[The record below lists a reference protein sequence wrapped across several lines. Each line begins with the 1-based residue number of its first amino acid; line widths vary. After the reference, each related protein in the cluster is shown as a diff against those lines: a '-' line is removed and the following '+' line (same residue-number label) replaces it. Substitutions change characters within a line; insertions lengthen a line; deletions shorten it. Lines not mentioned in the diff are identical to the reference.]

1 MKKYQNGFA
10 ARTLV
15 VAVHGALL
23 AMAINPAA
31 YAGAD
36 ASVADLTKPAQSV
49 EVGIKNTNNGSYK
62 ASEYN
67 GLQNKGVTTDFNLNL
82 RGGSNYESDGVTRW
96 SLNGTDLGLDTANVS
111 GDYSQQGKFKINFGY
126 DELLRNRSDSYQ
138 TPLLGIKTNNLS
150 LPSNWLVPGQ
160 LNVNPFKTP
169 TAVVPGANVRTLD
182 PGFINNDAV
191 YRFNNT
197 TNNGPGPG
205 AVAGA
210 SAPFAPTATQ
220 IANMLSAAATDNAD
234 FRNFNIYTK
243 RDKFDAGFGININ
256 PNWDFAV
263 SVRQERRN
271 GYKLMSTVS
280 RDTGGDM
287 AMVIPDLINQRT
299 DQYNMSLSYK
309 GDKEFFQAAYYASM
323 FSNNNNSM
331 TWQNWATGNAMSPTI
346 LGGTKATAVGITTD
360 TMSTGAPDN
369 QFQQLTLNGGYDF
382 SKDTKLAIGTSYAR
396 STQNEAFLTDSTT
409 VVVPQSS
416 LNGLVITDAFNAK
429 LTTKA
434 TKDLSLAIGYKFDQ
448 RDNRTAVNTYQY
460 SDAGE
465 SASASLYFTNLGV
478 SSGAPAVKAQ
488 NANAN
493 RPYSKKMDQINL
505 DADYRFKPGQAFRV
519 GYDLQNIN
527 RYCKGSWIDCVDA
540 DTTKESTA
548 RAELRSTLTDSL
560 TTKIGYASSKRTVS
574 NYNENAF
581 LALVP
586 YANVTPIGA
595 TTSAYQYML
604 ANGLTGYGPQAGFL
618 NTAAL
623 GNANIFFPS
632 NNALANA
639 AYANN
644 NRISELIG
652 MRRFNMADRNRNKL
666 RASLNW
672 QADEKLSLQGGM
684 DYNNDDYANS
694 VYGLQKAKSWGL
706 NLDAT
711 YASSEDFSSSVF
723 YTHEDQNSTSA
734 GNTFTANS
742 NAINV
747 GSTLYTTVS
756 GSSCY
761 ADITTRNLNN
771 KLDPCL
777 NWNSN
782 MTDKVDTLGF
792 NLKKKGLL
800 QGKLEMDG
808 DLIYS
813 RAKSDNNVI
822 GGSYA
827 NNPAAVANGAGPA
840 GSIAAYYLAAT
851 ALPTVTTDT
860 IQLKVRGKYA
870 INKSEAIKLSYSYS
884 YMKAVDWAYDG
895 MQTTGG
901 LSGVLPTNEQAP
913 NYTVHTVGATYV
925 YSF

>member
-15 VAVHGALL
+15 VAVQGALL
-23 AMAINPAA
+23 AMTAVSAA
-31 YAGAD
+31 YAEGD
-36 ASVADLTKPAQSV
+36 TSGTDLTKPAQSI

-62 ASEYN
+62 ASEFN
-67 GLQNKGVTTDFNLNL
+67 GLQKKGITADINLDL
-82 RGGSNYESDGVTRW
+82 RGGSNYESDEVARW
-96 SLNGTDLGLDTANVS
+96 RIIGTNLGLETRNLSA
-111 GDYSQQGKFKINFGY
+111 DYSQQGKFKINFGY

-138 TPLLGIKTNNLS
+138 TPLQGIGSNNLT
-150 LPSNWLVPGQ
+150 LPSNWLVPAQ
-160 LNVNPFKTP
+160 LNVNPNKTV
-169 TAVVPGANVRTLD
+169 AVVPGVNVRTLD

-197 TNNGPGPG
+197 GNAT
-205 AVAGA
+205 AVN
-210 SAPFAPTATQ
+210 APSQPYAPTATQ
-220 IANMLSAAATDNAD
+220 IANMLSAAATDNAA
-234 FRNFNIYTK
+234 FRNVNIYTK
-243 RDKFDAGFGININ
+243 RSKYDLGFGYNFN
-256 PNWDFAV
+256 SNWDFAV
-263 SVRQERRN
+263 SVRQETKN

-287 AMVIPDLINQRT
+287 AVIIPDLIDQRT
-299 DQYNMSLSYK
+299 DQYNMSLDYK
-309 GDKEFFQAAYYASM
+309 GDNAFFHAAYYASM
-323 FSNNNNSM
+323 FSNNSNSV
-331 TWQNWATGNAMSPTI
+331 TWQNWATGNAMSPVS
-346 LGGTKATAVGITTD
+346 LGATVATAKGTTFD
-360 TMSTGAPDN
+360 TMSTGSPDN

-382 SKDTKLAIGTSYAR
+382 SKNTKLVVGTSYAR
-396 STQNEAFLTDSTT
+396 GTQNQTFLTDSTT
-409 VVVPQSS
+409 PVVPQAS
-416 LNGLVITDAFNAK
+416 LNGLVITDSFNAK

-434 TKDLSLAIGYKFDQ
+434 TKDLNLAIGYKFDQ

-460 SDAGE
+460 SDTGE
-465 SASASLYFTNLGV
+465 AATVSSLFTGLGV
-478 SSGAPAVKAQ
+478 SSGAPAVLAQ

-493 RPYSKKMDQINL
+493 RPYSKKSDQINL
-505 DADYRFKPGQAFRV
+505 DADYRFKPGQALRV

-527 RYCKGSWIDCVDA
+527 RYCKGTWIECVDA
-540 DTTKESTA
+540 NTTKENTA
-548 RAELRSTLTDSL
+548 RAELRSTITESL
-560 TTKIGYASSKRTVS
+560 TTKIGYASSKRTVA

-604 ANGLTGYGPQAGFL
+604 ANGLTGYGPQLGYSA
-618 NTAAL
+618 TS
-623 GNANIFFPS
+623 GNAAIFFPS
-632 NNALANA
+632 NNALANTQ
-639 AYANN
+639 YANA

-672 QADEKLSLQGGM
+672 QANEQLSFQGGL

-694 VYGLQKAKSWGL
+694 VYGLQSAKSWGL

-711 YASSEDFSSSVF
+711 YAASEDFVTSVF
-723 YTHEDQNSTSA
+723 FTHEDQNATSA
-734 GNTFTANS
+734 GNSYTANS
-742 NAINV
+742 NTAFQGAAN
-747 GSTLYTTVS
+747 YTAVS

-761 ADITTRNLNN
+761 STLQTRNNNN
-771 KLDPCL
+771 KLDPCN
-777 NWNSN
+777 NWSSN
-782 MTDKVDTLGF
+782 KVDKVDTLGF

-800 QGKLEMDG
+800 QGKLELDG

-813 RAKSDNNVI
+813 RAASDNNVT
-822 GGSYA
+822 GGGYV
-827 NNPAAVANGAGPA
+827 NNPAAVANGAGAA
-840 GSIAAYYLAAT
+840 GSIGAYYISAT

-860 IQLKVRGKYA
+860 VQLKVRGKYA
-870 INKSEAIKLSYSYS
+870 INKAQAVKLSYSYT

-901 LSGVLPTNEQAP
+901 LTGVLPTNEQAP